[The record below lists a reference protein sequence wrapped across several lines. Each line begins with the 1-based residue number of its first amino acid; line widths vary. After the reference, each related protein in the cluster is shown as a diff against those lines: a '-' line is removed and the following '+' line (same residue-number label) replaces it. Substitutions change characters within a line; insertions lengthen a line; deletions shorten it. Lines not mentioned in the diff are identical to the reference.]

1 MLPEMNEL
9 ELAIRQRIA
18 DSGPITFAEF
28 MDAAL
33 YSPLGGYYTRL
44 ANSPAP
50 AVSGGPADY
59 FTSPMAH
66 PAFGAL
72 IAVQVRDMWRRM
84 AEPAEFTVVELGAG
98 DGLLARD
105 VTSYAARLDPDF
117 ANALEYTAFDR
128 VPRRDGHYQVQGLD
142 RVPSS
147 VRGCLLSNELLDAM
161 PVHRFVIENG
171 VMSELY
177 VGVQGDRFCEVSG
190 PLSTPAIAD
199 RLGDSARGLPD
210 GYRGEVNLGIDS
222 WWADLASDTLDAGYV
237 LTIDY
242 GYDRAKLYAPARWR
256 GTLRCYYR
264 HAHVD
269 EPLVRV
275 GQQDITA
282 QVDFTAVDEALRRT
296 GFSVTGHSTQGQ
308 FLTRLGAAG
317 FVEALR
323 GSGVSHFEQA
333 ANRAG
338 IMELLDP
345 QGMGGFRV
353 AIHSRNAPAG
363 RLIGLTE
370 PDDRG
375 AESSLPLPVLD
386 TRGGHASLL
395 ASRYPDAARMS
406 RITWEGTFE

>member
-1 MLPEMNEL
+1 MLPKMNEL

-18 DSGPITFAEF
+18 ESGPMTFADF

-50 AVSGGPADY
+50 AASGGPADY

-72 IAVQVRDMWRRM
+72 IAVQMRDMWRRM

-105 VTSYAARLDPDF
+105 ITAYAERLDPTF
-117 ANALEYTAFDR
+117 AGALEFLAVDL
-128 VPRRDGHYQVQGLD
+128 VPRRDAYYPVRGLD

-147 VRGCLLSNELLDAM
+147 ITGCILSNELLDAM
-161 PVHRFVIENG
+161 PVHRFVIESR
-171 VMSELY
+171 VLRELY
-177 VGVQGDRFCEVSG
+177 VGVEGDRFCEVLG
-190 PLSTPAIAD
+190 PPSTPEIAD
-199 RLGDSARGLPD
+199 RLGELAIGLPD
-210 GYRGEVNLGIDS
+210 GYRGEVNLGIDA
-222 WWADLASDTLDAGYV
+222 WWADLASDTLEAGYV
-237 LTIDY
+237 LTVDY
-242 GYDRAKLYAPARWR
+242 GYDRAQLYAPARWR

-269 EPLVRV
+269 EPLARV

-282 QVDFTAVDEALRRT
+282 QVDFTAVDEALCRR
-296 GFSVTGHSTQGQ
+296 GFSVAGRATQAE
-308 FLTRLGAAG
+308 FLSRLGADG
-317 FVEALR
+317 FLDALR
-323 GSGVSHFEQA
+323 RSGMPQFEQA

-353 AIHSRNAPAG
+353 AIHARNAPAD

-370 PDDRG
+370 TDDHDTG
-375 AESSLPLPVLD
+375 IQLPLPVLD

-406 RITWEGTFE
+406 RVTWEGTFE

>member
-1 MLPEMNEL
+1 MLPTMNEL
-9 ELAIRQRIA
+9 ELAMRQRILE
-18 DSGPITFAEF
+18 SGPITFADF
-28 MDAAL
+28 MDTAL

-44 ANSPAP
+44 ADSSETAD
-50 AVSGGPADY
+50 SGGPADY

-105 VTSYAARLDPDF
+105 VTSYAARFDPDF
-117 ANALEYTAFDR
+117 ANALEYAAVDR
-128 VPRRDGHYQVQGLD
+128 VPRPDGHYPVHGLD

-147 VRGCLLSNELLDAM
+147 VDGCLLSNELLDAM

-171 VMSELY
+171 VPRELY
-177 VGVQGDRFCEVSG
+177 VGVEGGRFREVVG
-190 PLSTPAIAD
+190 PPSTPAIAD
-199 RLGDSARGLPD
+199 RVGESAHGLPD
-210 GYRGEVNLGIDS
+210 GYRGEVNLGIDT
-222 WWADLASDTLDAGYV
+222 WWTDIASDRLKAGYV

-242 GYDRAKLYAPARWR
+242 GYDRAQLYAPARWR

-269 EPLVRV
+269 DPLARA
-275 GQQDITA
+275 GQQDMTA
-282 QVDFTAVDEALRRT
+282 HVDFTAVDEALGRRR
-296 GFSVTGHSTQGQ
+296 FSVAGHTTQAE
-308 FLTRLGAAG
+308 FLTRLGASG

-323 GSGVSHFEQA
+323 SSGMTHFEQA

-338 IMELLDP
+338 ITELLSP

-353 AIHSRNAPAG
+353 AIHARNAPVN
-363 RLIGLTE
+363 RLIGLTDS
-370 PDDRG
+370 DDQD
-375 AESSLPLPVLD
+375 ADDSLPLPVLD
-386 TRGGHASLL
+386 ARGGHASLL

-406 RITWEGTFE
+406 RVTWEGTFE